1 MFFQV
6 KKIFKSNHNHTFKY
20 DRTLILLRILVKKLE
35 GNISTHFIIIY

>member
-6 KKIFKSNHNHTFKY
+6 KNILKSNRNHTFKH
-20 DRTLILLRILVKKLE
+20 DRTIILLRILVKKLE